1 MIAVFDSVQALQVQV
16 FPKIAVAVIAA
27 NTRKTA
33 TADVPCPRSAAS
45 SAAMAAVADPRAGGA
60 AGLGLSGASG
70 RPRNRFVLV
79 PLTSVDK
86 ALELQLGVKVV
97 AGRRSSPTLNSL
109 HISREQVK
117 FEMKLES
124 TGKTLITME
133 NVRVHSFARRAQL
146 SPDAVTHNA
155 PVLLPHRRLERIARA
170 S

>member
-1 MIAVFDSVQALQVQV
+1 
-16 FPKIAVAVIAA
+16 
-27 NTRKTA
+27 
-33 TADVPCPRSAAS
+33 
-45 SAAMAAVADPRAGGA
+45 MAAAADPRAGGA
-60 AGLGLSGASG
+60 AGFGLSDASG

-117 FEMKLES
+117 FEMKLEA

-133 NVRVHSFARRAQL
+133 NVRVHPSRRAQL
-146 SPDAVTHNA
+146 SPPSPSPTTPPFYRPTADWKK
-155 PVLLPHRRLERIARA
+155 
-170 S
+170 